1 MPESKATPGKGDAQ
15 PMPPAQEVEQ
25 AKKSKKK
32 DRKKRRDA
40 SAKDGSSG
48 ADAEPAGSADLD
60 AQLPADVIRGG
71 DVAPDVAAEA
81 AVAAAVIDGE
91 NAIQPAAP
99 TEPSEAADVAASA
112 DRSSEDELVEAM
124 AAAQLSRS
132 GSTSKPVPARPAKAQ
147 AGGADAAIA
156 VGTRKDQQQQQ
167 QQQQGQRAP
176 PQGKQQ
182 RATNGTGVTNGK
194 RLPSNGRAASVAGGG
209 TSGGGSGTVTPRGDS
224 PSQPSSKAST
234 PRVKGGAADRL
245 RGGPADGGSR
255 LGTPSKPSGS
265 GTPSKPGS
273 NTPSKPAANGRYLM
287 VGPLAGNDAHGPGS
301 RHGSRHASMEGVSPV
316 ASPTNGR
323 RQPYGAAVKG
333 QQPPAQTGR
342 PQHASPA
349 TGRQSVASSGTAANG
364 DAVGYQP
371 PNPAPRRTPAAATP
385 PRAAP
390 SAPNASP
397 SRPLQAAPLAAG
409 TSPRVASR
417 AGAPP
422 GRPSAPQA
430 ATQAPGW
437 QPMASSHPAEHALLV
452 RQRSEASVEQ
462 RLEALPDMHRTGP
475 AVVAASAATGSVPVL
490 PSLFSSQ
497 QVDWSFSAPNRSDGN
512 VAEHMPLRWGSNG
525 GVAGSA
531 DSAPSLPAG
540 FAPLGGGLRPLFAGP
555 PVRPLVGFAPDQVR
569 AFVPPALNGS
579 VSQPPHLSAPVPVS
593 RTSGAFDVSGRM
605 QHSLDSL
612 QSSFG
617 SPASADISSSGTR
630 QPLDGGALQQQL
642 RQLWADDRPPAA
654 SIPSNADPLR
664 DAFKG
669 SLWGSANVWG

>member
-1 MPESKATPGKGDAQ
+1 MLLDGEKLSS
-15 PMPPAQEVEQ
+15 AQEAEQ

-60 AQLPADVIRGG
+60 AHLPAVANRDG
-71 DVAPDVAAEA
+71 DSALDDAAQV
-81 AVAAAVIDGE
+81 AVAIPTVDDE
-91 NAIQPAAP
+91 EVRQPAEPAP
-99 TEPSEAADVAASA
+99 PDESPERADDGTATA

-124 AAAQLSRS
+124 AAARLSRS
-132 GSTSKPVPARPAKAQ
+132 GPAAKPAPARPARAQ
-147 AGGADAAIA
+147 AGVADPSTVIA
-156 VGTRKDQQQQQ
+156 TRKEQQQ

-182 RATNGTGVTNGK
+182 RAANGTGATNGK
-194 RLPSNGRAASVAGGG
+194 RSSAANGRAASLPGGG
-209 TSGGGSGTVTPRGDS
+209 TPGGSGTVTPRGDP

-245 RGGPADGGSR
+245 RGGPVEGGSR
-255 LGTPSKPSGS
+255 LGTPSKPSG
-265 GTPSKPGS
+265 GATPSKAGN

-287 VGPLAGNDAHGPGS
+287 VGPLAANDSHGPGS

-323 RQPYGAAVKG
+323 RQPHGVAAKG
-333 QQPPAQTGR
+333 QQQAAQMARPQQASPSTGR
-342 PQHASPA
+342 QAVTSSGATANGDVMGYQAASPA
-349 TGRQSVASSGTAANG
+349 
-364 DAVGYQP
+364 P
-371 PNPAPRRTPAAATP
+371 KRTPVAATL

-390 SAPNASP
+390 SAPHASP
-397 SRPLQAAPLAAG
+397 GRPQAAPLAAG
-409 TSPRVASR
+409 ASPRLASQ
-417 AGAPP
+417 AGALP
-422 GRPSAPQA
+422 GRPSALPA
-430 ATQAPGW
+430 PPGW
-437 QPMASSHPAEHALLV
+437 HPMGSSHPAEPAFLA
-452 RQRSEASVEQ
+452 RQYSGASVPSAEQ
-462 RLEALPDMHRTGP
+462 RLGTLPIMHRLAPDG
-475 AVVAASAATGSVPVL
+475 AAASAAIGAVQVL

-512 VAEHMPLRWGSNG
+512 VAAHMPMRWGASNG

-531 DSAPSLPAG
+531 DSAPGLPAG
-540 FAPLGGGLRPLFAGP
+540 FAPLSGGPRPLFPGP
-555 PVRPLVGFAPDQVR
+555 PVRPQVGFAPDHGRV
-569 AFVPPALNGS
+569 AVPPAGFGP
-579 VSQPPHLSAPVPVS
+579 VSQPPHLSASVPVL
-593 RTSGAFDVSGRM
+593 RTSAAFDVSGRM

-617 SPASADISSSGTR
+617 SPASADLSTAIAR

-642 RQLWADDRPPAA
+642 RQLWADDRPPAGSMPA
-654 SIPSNADPLR
+654 EPLR